1 MTGPRHRPLAN
12 IDIGVAI
19 FDMVEKCGTSRAG
32 DDGDARTIGFVL
44 IPDFP
49 LMSYAAAIEPLR
61 AANILSGTELYR
73 WWHASPDGSP
83 VSASNGVA
91 VLPDVETGDQTQAA
105 HRVFVCAGGN
115 PSGFVDRRLFAWLRR
130 FALRGI
136 EIGGVSGGPYLLA
149 RAGLLDERRC
159 TLHWEHIAAF
169 QESFPKANVRR
180 SLFEVDHGRI
190 TCSGGIAA
198 LDMMLSLI
206 AGDHGFALAASVGD
220 WFLHKQIRDGLSPQ
234 RMTLPVRLGIRD
246 PRVLAVLAAIEDNL
260 EIPLSRQALAA
271 LAGVSER
278 QLERLI
284 RQSLETTLHRH
295 YLRARLDQA
304 QRLERETTLPLV
316 EIATATGFTS
326 AAELRRAR
334 RRTSA

>member
-1 MTGPRHRPLAN
+1 M
-12 IDIGVAI
+12 IDSAA
-19 FDMVEKCGTSRAG
+19 T
-32 DDGDARTIGFVL
+32 DDARDQGEPRTIGFVL

-61 AANILSGTELYR
+61 AANVLSGRERYR
-73 WWHASPDGSP
+73 WWQASPDGGP
-83 VSASNGVA
+83 VSASNGIA
-91 VLPDVETGDQTQAA
+91 VLPDVTTGDKALAA

-115 PSGFVDRRLFAWLRR
+115 PSGFVDRRLFTWLRG
-130 FALRGI
+130 FARRGT

-149 RAGLLDERRC
+149 RAGLLEGRRC
-159 TLHWEHIAAF
+159 TLHWEHIPAF
-169 QESFPKANVRR
+169 QESFPNAAVRR
-180 SLFEVDHGRI
+180 SLFEIDHGRI

-206 AGDHGFALAASVGD
+206 ASDQGLALANAVGD
-220 WFLHKQIRDGLSPQ
+220 WFLHKQIREGVSPQ

-246 PRVLAVLAAIEDNL
+246 PRVVKVLAAIEENL
-260 EIPLSRQALAA
+260 ETPLSRQALAT
-271 LAGVSER
+271 LAGLSER

-284 RQSLETTLHRH
+284 KRSLETTLHRH

-304 QRLERETTLPLV
+304 QRLERETALPLA
-316 EIATATGFTS
+316 EIANATGFTS

-334 RRTSA
+334 RRGQ